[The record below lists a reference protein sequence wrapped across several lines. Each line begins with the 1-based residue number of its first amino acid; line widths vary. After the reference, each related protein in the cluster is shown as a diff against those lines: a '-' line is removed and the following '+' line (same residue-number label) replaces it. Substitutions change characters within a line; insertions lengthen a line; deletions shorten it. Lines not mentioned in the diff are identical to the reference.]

1 MTMSQSGW
9 GFFHPFDGPRQVQ
22 RRPADE
28 AAGPL
33 STPTLREDDVNQP
46 AFEAGGADAASRR
59 LSDTL
64 LRGLPPAEVARVGG
78 LFAVQSFARGEALL
92 LAGQQSRFLGVLL
105 EGAASVQARKDSA
118 ALTLEELGPGD
129 VFGEGGFFDPDTAR
143 TADVV
148 ARSACKVAL
157 LPWPIYLRLVQ
168 AEDRAVAV
176 MERNLIGLVAERMR
190 STDGRLAGL
199 LEAADAGTWLDALK
213 RLFGGG
219 GR

>member
-1 MTMSQSGW
+1 
-9 GFFHPFDGPRQVQ
+9 
-22 RRPADE
+22 
-28 AAGPL
+28 
-33 STPTLREDDVNQP
+33 
-46 AFEAGGADAASRR
+46 
-59 LSDTL
+59 
-64 LRGLPPAEVARVGG
+64 
-78 LFAVQSFARGEALL
+78 VQSFARGEALL
-92 LAGQQSRFLGVLL
+92 LAGQSSRFLGVLL

-148 ARSACKVAL
+148 ARSQCKVAL
-157 LPWPIYLRLVQ
+157 LPWPLYLRMVQ